1 MAENTNKVVTLET
14 LGAAV
19 QKIKQDYPTRTEVT
33 EEISQELA
41 NAGGNV
47 TYATEEEVLALFEDT
62 TAADDGGEET
72 T

>member
-33 EEISQELA
+33 QEITE
-41 NAGGNV
+41 AGGNV

-62 TAADDGGEET
+62 AAVDEGGDET

>member
-33 EEISQELA
+33 EEISQ
-41 NAGGNV
+41 AGGNV

-62 TAADDGGEET
+62 AAADEGSGDEGT